1 MTNVLRSHFIW
12 TLLTKKTF
20 QG

>member
-1 MTNVLRSHFIW
+1 MTNFLRPHFIW